1 LSERAA
7 TAAGA
12 GRASRGGR
20 ALLLLALGL
29 LAGLRAA
36 AAADVPAALA
46 RIEAL
51 RLAWRGSEAI
61 AIVDSLLPAARAARD
76 SSLLVA
82 LLIRQGEL
90 RTSLGDAAGARAP
103 LEEAMALAVARDDW
117 AAQRSA
123 LRWLGL
129 AWEGLGEAPTARRL
143 YLELQSKAAAA
154 GDAKHQGWAQ
164 VGLAWQDYLAG
175 QTAQSAD
182 RYRQAIAH
190 FAATDERR
198 GEIWAWNGLGAS
210 LSGLGDYRGAMDCYR
225 RAAAGARASSD
236 PTVEA
241 MALNNLG
248 LLAMDLGDP
257 GDAIAHFDR
266 ARGLEI
272 EEGYPKGAFLPAL
285 NSAKCWQGLGRLDAA
300 SAMLDSLLAA
310 SRAADWPDLEA
321 HALLASAS
329 LALERGRPRR
339 AVGIYREGLALGPR
353 LPARSALELR
363 LGLARALGRCE
374 GDQAALAALEASSL
388 EAAGIEDRRLALE
401 IAAERGRRL
410 LALGRA
416 PEARRRFRAAAGE
429 AAALGLSGIRVEA
442 LAGLAAAE
450 RALGHADSAL
460 VLLREGARVWEAE
473 RSLPRDPEWREQR
486 GASGHLLY
494 SDLALALLAPRDG
507 LGEEERRHE
516 AFDQL
521 QRFKARTLQ
530 ERMLGPGEPAQGAGW
545 ATASLERLQQGTLR
559 EGELLLD
566 LYLGPERSLL
576 FAVTRERCHALV
588 LPAEG
593 LILGR
598 LRALHALLATPPA
611 PERGAAQAAAD
622 RAVIAAAAAALR
634 SQLFGGVEDL
644 LAASRRAI
652 LVPDGPLNLL
662 APALLDAGGGR
673 EWMRVPAAAV
683 LVQLREAEA
692 GASPP
697 SPPRALALA
706 GGEGGLALPGARREL
721 EALTRSYAG
730 VTALQLDGAGA
741 APLAMDRLRGY
752 ALLHFATHAELD
764 DQSPWQ
770 SALLL
775 GDTRFTAAEIAR
787 ERLDARLAVLAACAS
802 ADGRRL
808 SGEGVLGLAS
818 AFLSAG
824 APAVVA
830 TLWPVDDAAT
840 AQLMERFYAGLA
852 AGRSAAAALAEAQA
866 GLRAE
871 PATAH
876 PFFWAGVVLVGD
888 GEAGL
893 PLQRR
898 PLLARHG
905 AQILAGLA
913 AALLLT
919 AALHPARKK
928 TRHL

>member
-1 LSERAA
+1 M
-7 TAAGA
+7 TGAGA
-12 GRASRGGR
+12 GMASRRGL

-29 LAGLRAA
+29 LAGVRGA
-36 AAADVPAALA
+36 AAADLPSALA
-46 RIEAL
+46 RIDSL

-61 AIVDSLLPAARAARD
+61 AIVDSLLPGARAARD

-82 LLIRQGEL
+82 LLTRQGEL
-90 RTSLGDAAGARAP
+90 RTSLGDATRARAP
-103 LEEAMALAVARDDW
+103 LEEAMALAAARGEA
-117 AAQRSA
+117 AAQLSA

-129 AWEGLGEAPTARRL
+129 AWESMGDAPTARRL
-143 YLELQSKAAAA
+143 YLELQGKAAAA

-190 FAATDERR
+190 FAATEERR

-210 LSGLGDYRGAMDCYR
+210 LAGLGDYRGAMDCYR
-225 RAAAGARASSD
+225 RAAAGARAIGD

-248 LLAMDLGDP
+248 TLAMDLGDP

-266 ARGLEI
+266 ARGLELDQH
-272 EEGYPKGAFLPAL
+272 YPKGAFLPAV
-285 NSAKCWQGLGRLDAA
+285 NIAKCQHALGRLDAA
-300 SAMLDSLLAA
+300 SAMLDSLLTA

-321 HALLASAS
+321 RALMAGAA
-329 LALERGRPRR
+329 LALERGRPRQ
-339 AVGIYREGLALGPR
+339 AVGIYREALALGPR
-353 LPARSALELR
+353 LPARSALEIR

-374 GDQAALAALEASSL
+374 GDEAALAILDASVQT
-388 EAAGIEDRRLALE
+388 ATQVEDRRLALE
-401 IAAERGRRL
+401 IAAEGGRRL

-416 PEARRRFRAAAGE
+416 PEARLRFRAAAGE
-429 AAALGLSGIRVEA
+429 AAALGLGGSRVEA

-460 VLLREGARVWEAE
+460 VLLREGARLWEAE

-494 SDLALALLAPRDG
+494 SDLALALLAPREG
-507 LGEEERRHE
+507 LGEEERRRE

-530 ERMLGPGEPAQGAGW
+530 ERMLGPGEPAGGTTW

-576 FAVTRERCHALV
+576 FAITREHCHALV

-611 PERGAAQAAAD
+611 PHQTAAQAEAD
-622 RAVIAAAAAALR
+622 LAVIAAAAAALR

-662 APALLDAGGGR
+662 APALLDAGSGR

-683 LVQLREAEA
+683 LVQLREAA
-692 GASPP
+692 AAALP
-697 SPPRALALA
+697 SGTPRVLALA
-706 GGEGGLALPGARREL
+706 GGQGGLALPGARREL
-721 EALTRSYAG
+721 EALTRTYVG
-730 VTALQLDGAGA
+730 VTALQLEGPGAG
-741 APLAMDRLRGY
+741 PLTLERLRGFD
-752 ALLHFATHAELD
+752 LLHIATHAELD

-775 GDTRFTAAEIAR
+775 GDTRLSAAEIAR
-787 ERLDARLAVLAACAS
+787 GRLDARLAVLAACAS

-818 AFLSAG
+818 AFLGAG
-824 APAVVA
+824 LPAVVA

-852 AGRSAAAALAEAQA
+852 QGRSAAAALADAQA
-866 GLRAE
+866 ALRAE
-871 PATAH
+871 AATAH
-876 PFFWAGVVLVGD
+876 PFFWAGVVLIGD

-893 PLQRR
+893 LLPRR

-913 AALLLT
+913 ALLLLT

-928 TRHL
+928 IRRL